1 MNSKN
6 HPKILNDF
14 FKVRLG
20 QIAEKKA
27 KRKAQ
32 VAEAEE
38 ELRLINEQT
47 EREIQATEQL
57 YLAKKESARN
67 LKSELGRQVRQKEQN
82 KQLAYEQ
89 FLEEK
94 TLIDDLVQKIKI
106 EER

>member
-1 MNSKN
+1 M
-6 HPKILNDF
+6 
-14 FKVRLG
+14 
-20 QIAEKKA
+20 
-27 KRKAQ
+27 
-32 VAEAEE
+32 
-38 ELRLINEQT
+38 
-47 EREIQATEQL
+47 
-57 YLAKKESARN
+57 AKKESARN